1 MASHG
6 LSRIYPSIALLSSV
20 FSCAALSDARA
31 VDLSRIPPAVTR
43 PVSFVADVQPI
54 LTAHCLDCHGPD
66 KQKGGWRADDPQS
79 ALHEGDSYGPN
90 ILPGKGAES
99 PLIQFVA
106 QVHPELKMPQKG
118 TPLTAEEIGILRAW
132 IDQGAVWPTD
142 GLTPANKTDPLDWWS
157 LKPLIKPAAPEVA
170 GINHP
175 IDRFLRHTLA
185 EQKLSPSPEADR
197 RTLLRRLSYDLTGLP
212 PSPEEMAAFLSD
224 PDPHAYEKRV
234 DAYLA
239 SPRYGE
245 RWGRHWLDIAHYGE
259 THGYD
264 KDKPRPNAWPYRD
277 YVIRAF
283 NEDKP
288 YSRFVREQI
297 AGDVLYPYTRD
308 GVEALGFIAAGPW
321 DFIGHAE
328 VAESKTDGKI
338 ARNLDRDDMVAST
351 MNTFVS
357 TTLQCARCHDHKFDR
372 FATQETYYG
381 MQAIFAA
388 LDRTDKRY
396 DLDPSTGWQ
405 RAELEASKA
414 RLLEQLATWETLGA
428 RNAGATVSKLDEELK
443 ALETAQAE
451 KTNFYGYQ
459 SPAAP
464 EPNVSRWVQIDLK
477 QSVVLRRLELFPA
490 QGDPRK
496 PRDARGFPVRFKVEA
511 SDDPAFKTHV
521 TRLVDQTS
529 EDFPT
534 PGVEPLSWPVDQ
546 TARYVRFT
554 ATVLPKVRNDYLF
567 ALAELKIWNADGVNA
582 ATGAVVSAPEVE
594 DFLAPRWTLENLVD
608 GVTPEAMPA
617 RQAQIVAVTAARTQA
632 IEAAMEPEQ
641 KQLRDKAR
649 QKLAGIEK
657 ELATLPEQAVV
668 YAGGIHRGEGTF
680 VGTGANGGKPRD
692 IFVLHRGD
700 VNSPKKRAHAGAVAL
715 TSGASAEFAVPEDA
729 PEGERRAAL
738 ARWLTDPANPL
749 TWRSIVNRI
758 WQYHFGRAIVD
769 TPNDFGRMGQTPS
782 HPELLDWLAVE
793 FRDGGQ
799 SFKTLTRLIVTS
811 AAYRQIS
818 SVTPATEAAM
828 AVDSDNRLV
837 WRMNPRRLEAEA
849 MRDSMLLVSGK
860 LDLTMGGPSFQ
871 DFVVEQPAHSPHYR
885 YGSYDPNDPRS
896 HRRTV
901 YRMIVRSQ
909 PQPFLGALDCADPSL
924 SVEKRNESMGALQAL
939 AMMNNRFVIA
949 MSEQFAARLQ
959 AEAPTPAA
967 RITHAFQLTL
977 GRNPTGTELTQ
988 LSDYATTY
996 GWANACRLIL
1006 NLNEF
1011 AFVD

>member
-1 MASHG
+1 MIQRP
-6 LSRIYPSIALLSSV
+6 LTLLLLATCSS
-20 FSCAALSDARA
+20 AAP
-31 VDLSRIPPAVTR
+31 VDFVRDVR
-43 PVSFVADVQPI
+43 PIFE
-54 LTAHCLDCHGPD
+54 AHCYDCHSGTKHKSGLRLDIKSEAMKGGDNHGPD
-66 KQKGGWRADDPQS
+66 
-79 ALHEGDSYGPN
+79 
-90 ILPGKGAES
+90 IVPGNAKDS
-99 PLIQFVA
+99 PLYHFLITEDEDELMPPEGRLSDSEIDIIKRWISEGAPWPDGIDTA
-106 QVHPELKMPQKG
+106 QLE
-118 TPLTAEEIGILRAW
+118 
-132 IDQGAVWPTD
+132 D
-142 GLTPANKTDPLDWWS
+142 KTDHWAF
-157 LKPLIKPAAPEVA
+157 KPLAIPESK
-170 GINHP
+170 GIDSF
-175 IDRFLRHTLA
+175 IDEKLA
-185 EQKLSPSPEADR
+185 EKGLHRSPPAEPIAW
-197 RTLLRRLSYDLTGLP
+197 LRRVTFDLTGLP
-212 PSPEEMAAFLSD
+212 PSPEEVDAFLKHQDHTAVVERLLS
-224 PDPHAYEKRV
+224 
-234 DAYLA
+234 

-245 RWGRHWLDIAHYGE
+245 RWAQHWLDVVRYAD
-259 THGYD
+259 THGFEVNTE
-264 KDKPRPNAWPYRD
+264 RPNAWPYRD

-288 YSRFVREQI
+288 YNRFVREQI

-381 MQAIFAA
+381 MQAVFAA

-428 RNAGATVSKLDEELK
+428 RNAGSSVSKLDAEIK

-477 QSVVLRRLELFPA
+477 QSVALRRLELFPA

-496 PRDARGFPVRFKVEA
+496 PRDARGFPVRFKIEA
-511 SDDPAFKTHV
+511 SDDPAFKTKV
-521 TRLVDQTS
+521 TRLVDHTS

-534 PGVEPLSWPVDQ
+534 PGVEPLSWSIDQ

-567 ALAELKIWNADGVNA
+567 ALAELKIWNSDGVNA
-582 ATGAVVSAPEVE
+582 ATGAIVSAPDVE

-617 RQAQIVAVTAARTQA
+617 RQAQIVAANAARTQA
-632 IEAAMEPEQ
+632 IEEAMEPEQ
-641 KQLRDKAR
+641 KRLRDKAR

-680 VGTGANGGKPRD
+680 VGTGANGGKPRE

-799 SFKTLTRLIVTS
+799 SFKALSRLIVTS

-818 SVTPATEAAM
+818 SLTPATEAAM
-828 AVDSDNRLV
+828 AVDADNRFL

-849 MRDSMLLVSGK
+849 VRDSMLLVTGK

-959 AEAPTPAA
+959 KEASTPTD
-967 RITHAFQLTL
+967 RITRAFQLTL
-977 GRNPTGTELTQ
+977 GRDPTSTELTQ
-988 LSDYATTY
+988 LSNYATTY